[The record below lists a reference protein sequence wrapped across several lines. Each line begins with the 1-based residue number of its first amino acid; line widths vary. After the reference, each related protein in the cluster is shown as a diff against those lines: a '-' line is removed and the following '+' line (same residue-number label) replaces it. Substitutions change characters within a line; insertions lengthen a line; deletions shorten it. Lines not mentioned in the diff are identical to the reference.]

1 MKILFVPYDFSLPSK
16 NALRYAIDAS
26 GQLHAAQIV
35 VFHHNPQVYTNGE
48 FPVLYMDNLGKI
60 NEDLLA
66 YFLRE
71 NGVSTGSAQGN
82 GIDHAKVAFD
92 ELCKGSV

>member
-1 MKILFVPYDFSLPSK
+1 V
-16 NALRYAIDAS
+16 
-26 GQLHAAQIV
+26 GQQLV
-35 VFHHNPQVYTNGE
+35 G
-48 FPVLYMDNLGKI
+48 FPRKI
-60 NEDLLA
+60 NENPLA

>member
-1 MKILFVPYDFSLPSK
+1 VQPRDKRWVVQQLPSLP
-16 NALRYAIDAS
+16 R
-26 GQLHAAQIV
+26 
-35 VFHHNPQVYTNGE
+35 
-48 FPVLYMDNLGKI
+48 KI

-82 GIDHAKVAFD
+82 GIDHAKMAFD